1 MASRQGLKFD
11 IRTGA
16 LIEDDDD
23 VLRDGQRIVVPLN
36 MRDSMSPMQRAV
48 AEDKAARGVTVVDG
62 LGRTAGHRPG
72 ACYLRTVPHTVDH
85 AVAVTQEHL
94 RSEAYADSIRELC
107 DAWKGNTNDRE
118 VARVHDTGD
127 PVADAWLDQKYDLEN
142 SWHHGSGKRS
152 QDSAPAGPVYDAV
165 EGQRVKDEAYRAM
178 VNEMTTAWQRKP

>member
-1 MASRQGLKFD
+1 MKFD
-11 IRTGA
+11 IRTGRE
-16 LIEDDDD
+16 IDDDDD

-62 LGRTAGHRPG
+62 LGRPAGHRPG

-94 RSEAYADSIRELC
+94 RRKLTLIQFASFVMRGRATPTTARLRVFTIPAIPSPTLGSTRNMILKIPGTT
-107 DAWKGNTNDRE
+107 A
-118 VARVHDTGD
+118 VAS
-127 PVADAWLDQKYDLEN
+127 AA
-142 SWHHGSGKRS
+142 
-152 QDSAPAGPVYDAV
+152 DSAPAGPVYDAV

-178 VNEMTTAWQRKP
+178 VND